1 MPFDPQQ
8 FKILADWLV
17 GEKTDEASFRTAI
30 SRIYYAAHLRARE
43 GLIRK
48 RPGVIPSGNFG
59 SIHSTVIRGLRH
71 GPTNGI
77 SRHLDALRKLRE
89 HADYHLDS
97 AETIFNEER
106 RHCERAR
113 QSASDPVS
121 NQDWQNACE
130 ISDRL
135 FPLLE
140 TL

>member
-17 GEKTDEASFRTAI
+17 GERADEASFRTAI
-30 SRIYYAAHLRARE
+30 SRVYYAAHLRARE
-43 GLIRK
+43 GLIRR

-59 SIHSTVIRGLRH
+59 SIHSAVIRELRR
-71 GPTNGI
+71 GPTNSI
-77 SRHLDALRKLRE
+77 SFNLDAWRKLRE

-97 AETIFNEER
+97 AETILNEEC

-113 QSASDPVS
+113 QSVSDPVS

-130 ISDRL
+130 ISERL

-140 TL
+140 TF